1 MYLLLD
7 IGNSRIKAVC
17 YSNDLFT
24 TLTEVS
30 AEALKNQPWQAVYVA
45 SVAAEEKISILQQQL
60 ELTKVPWHL
69 LHSEASAFSLINCYQ
84 NPERLGVDR
93 WLAMLGATSL
103 FARTDLL
110 IVDAGTALTLDWV
123 SETQQH
129 LGGWIIPGVTLQQ
142 EAVISN
148 TAKVLSRPGVAN
160 VLSLGTDTHSC
171 VENGALAAVSGAIRL
186 GWQLKPAKHLV
197 LTGGDADKL
206 ATYLTDLPVYHDPLL
221 IFRGVARYI
230 DR

>member
-1 MYLLLD
+1 M
-7 IGNSRIKAVC
+7 SVVKQ
-17 YSNDLFT
+17 FT
-24 TLTEVS
+24 
-30 AEALKNQPWQAVYVA
+30 
-45 SVAAEEKISILQQQL
+45 
-60 ELTKVPWHL
+60 VPH
-69 LHSEASAFSLINCYQ
+69 INIYT
-84 NPERLGVDR
+84 N
-93 WLAMLGATSL
+93 
-103 FARTDLL
+103 TDLL

-129 LGGWIIPGVTLQQ
+129 LGGWIIPGMKLQQ

-148 TAKVLSRPGVAN
+148 TAKVLSRPGVAS
-160 VLSLGTDTHSC
+160 VLNLGTDTDSC

-197 LTGGDADKL
+197 LTGGDADKI